1 LNSNDASG
9 VSSPVAIER
18 RGRIAIV
25 SMDRPAQRNAMSDA
39 LVGALIEALDRFE
52 HDADIGAVVLKGAGR
67 GFCAG
72 SDLGMLAAMDAAQRM
87 RFEADSG
94 RLARAIGHCRAPVVA
109 AVHGFAIG
117 GGLTLAAA
125 CDVVV
130 TTPDAK
136 WSLPEVPIGLFPAW
150 GLGGVI
156 ARTGA
161 PAARRLCW
169 GVDTLLGQAARDIG
183 LADLVAADAEAEALA
198 QAERL
203 AALPAAQAGMV
214 KSYFAS
220 LVADEQADAAANRL
234 FHEATQ
240 SPEALASFTKFGR
253 R

>member
-1 LNSNDASG
+1 LSTKDESG
-9 VSSPVAIER
+9 FSSPVAIEQ

-25 SMDRPAQRNAMSDA
+25 SLNRPAQRNAMSAA
-39 LVGALIEALDRFE
+39 LVGALIDALDRFE
-52 HDADIGAVVLKGAGR
+52 HDADIGAILLKGAGR

-72 SDLGMLAAMDAAQRM
+72 SDLAMLAAMDAAQRM

-94 RLARAIGHCRAPVVA
+94 RLARAIGHCRCPVVA

-136 WSLPEVPIGLFPAW
+136 WCLPEVPIGLFPAW
-150 GLGGVI
+150 GLGAVI
-156 ARTGA
+156 ARTGM
-161 PAARRLCW
+161 PAARRICW
-169 GVDTLLGQAARDIG
+169 GIDTLSGQAAQDIG
-183 LADLVAADAEAEALA
+183 LADLVAVDAEAEALA
-198 QAERL
+198 QAEQL
-203 AALPAAQAGMV
+203 AALPRAQAGMV
-214 KSYFAS
+214 KRYFAS

-240 SPEALASFTKFGR
+240 SPEALASFAKFDGR
-253 R
+253 

>member
-1 LNSNDASG
+1 MSTKDESG
-9 VSSPVAIER
+9 FSSPVAIEQ

-25 SMDRPAQRNAMSDA
+25 SLDRPAQRNAMSAA
-39 LVGALIEALDRFE
+39 LVGALIDALDRFE
-52 HDADIGAVVLKGAGR
+52 HDADIGAILLKGAGR

-72 SDLGMLAAMDAAQRM
+72 SDLAMLAAMDAAQRM

-94 RLARAIGHCRAPVVA
+94 RLARAIGHCRCPVVA

-136 WSLPEVPIGLFPAW
+136 WCLPEVPIGLFPAW
-150 GLGGVI
+150 GLGAVI
-156 ARTGA
+156 ARTGM
-161 PAARRLCW
+161 PAARRICW
-169 GVDTLLGQAARDIG
+169 GIDTLAGQAAQDIG
-183 LADLVAADAEAEALA
+183 LADLVAVDAEAEALA
-198 QAERL
+198 QAEQL
-203 AALPAAQAGMV
+203 AALPRAQAGMV
-214 KSYFAS
+214 KRYFAS

-240 SPEALASFTKFGR
+240 SPEALASFAKFDGR
-253 R
+253 

>member
-1 LNSNDASG
+1 LSTSYDSG

-25 SMDRPAQRNAMSDA
+25 SLERPAQRNAMSAD
-39 LVGALIEALDRFE
+39 LVAALIEALDRFE
-52 HDADIGAVVLKGAGR
+52 HDTDIGAIVLQGAGR

-72 SDLGMLAAMDAAQRM
+72 SDLGMLSAMDAAQRI

-94 RLARAIGHCRAPVVA
+94 RLARGIGPVVA

-130 TTPDAK
+130 TTADAK

-150 GLGGVI
+150 GLGAVI
-156 ARTGA
+156 ARTGM

-169 GVDTLLGQAARDIG
+169 GVDTLSGQAAKVVG
-183 LADLVAADAEAEALA
+183 LADLVAEDAQAEALV

-203 AALPAAQAGMV
+203 AALPPEQAGMV
-214 KSYFAS
+214 KRYFAS

-234 FHEATQ
+234 FDEATR
-240 SPEALASFTKFGR
+240 SPEALASFAKFGGR
-253 R
+253 